1 MTARFPLSVE
11 ERFGQQL
18 RELAQAVRALQNR
31 TMWLETGCAVV
42 AYVGTIPAS
51 YTSGHPTV
59 VLANGTVL
67 GPCQYVA
74 SYTPTAGATVLAVP
88 AGQSYIVVGSIT

>member
-1 MTARFPLSVE
+1 MPLE
-11 ERFGQQL
+11 DRFGQQL
-18 RELAQAVRALQNR
+18 RELAQAVRALQTR

-42 AYVGTIPAS
+42 CYVGTIPS
-51 YTSGHPTV
+51 TYTSGPPTV
-59 VLANGTVL
+59 VLANGTII